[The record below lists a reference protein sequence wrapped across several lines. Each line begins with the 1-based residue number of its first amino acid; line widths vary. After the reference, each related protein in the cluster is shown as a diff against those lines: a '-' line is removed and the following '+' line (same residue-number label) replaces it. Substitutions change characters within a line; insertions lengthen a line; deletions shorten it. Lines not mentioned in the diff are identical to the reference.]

1 MVGERK
7 QLEPRPILR
16 SKFLTRMTKLL
27 VPGALVLGLSNSS
40 LAKPNPVELNIW
52 KANKADL
59 ADLEGETVRLI
70 QEAPE
75 SAYAHYVVALFYLRQ
90 FKADPAE
97 LRFLKQASD
106 LGQQAIEMA
115 PAEEYGYLIASQ
127 VLDLMGYSE
136 SSISMI
142 DNKDQIRVNKSWR
155 SAFVK
160 ALLMMDQ
167 AATDDILNQ
176 FEKALQA
183 SEAPRDVI
191 VPYVNVAIQQNS
203 EGNELI
209 ESLKSWNK
217 RYPSPV
223 FQQSLAGAYSSVK
236 RYKEAHDTYKA
247 IRNEHPELLASTLS
261 DAILLY
267 TNLNKADEAEKMLE
281 SILSKKDANPEHIN
295 IAKAHLA
302 TINLNAGKE
311 GRARTY
317 FADAISSS
325 PQTTEWIGFAHRAY
339 ERKKNLSGFVA
350 LLDDLRTKL
359 PGTSY
364 VYALQGEV
372 LSEGLS
378 QHQKAVESYADA
390 ILLDP
395 RRSEFYNGMGLA
407 YYRMQKHE
415 IALNVFHKA
424 LSIDPKDATARY
436 NQACVLSLMGRSNEA
451 LDSLKAAISLDSRLQ
466 EIASHDKDFENIRRN
481 AQFQSLVQMS
491 RTTRVP

>member
-7 QLEPRPILR
+7 QQEPRLPIR
-16 SKFLTRMTKLL
+16 TKFLIRMTKTLIS
-27 VPGALVLGLSNSS
+27 GALVLGLSNSS
-40 LAKPNPVELNIW
+40 LAKTSPVELNIW

-59 ADLEGETVRLI
+59 ADLESATVRLI
-70 QEAPE
+70 QEAPD

-90 FKADPAE
+90 FRADPAE

-106 LGQQAIEMA
+106 LGQQAMELA

-142 DNKDQIRVNKSWR
+142 DNKDQIRLTKTWR

-176 FEKALQA
+176 FEKALQT

-191 VPYVNVAIQQNS
+191 VPYVNVAIQSNT

-209 ESLKSWNK
+209 EELKSWNK

-236 RYKEAHDTYKA
+236 RYKEAHETYKA
-247 IRNEHPELLASTLS
+247 LRSEHPELATSTLS

-267 TNLNKADEAEKMLE
+267 TRLDKTDEAEKMLE
-281 SILSKKDANPEHIN
+281 GVIAQKNADPEHIN

-311 GRARTY
+311 GKARAY
-317 FADAISSS
+317 FVDAISGS
-325 PQTTEWIGFAHRAY
+325 PQTTEWIGFAHKAY
-339 ERKKNLSGFVA
+339 ERKKNLFGFVA

-359 PGTSY
+359 PGSSY

-378 QHQKAVESYADA
+378 QHQKAIESYADA

-415 IALNVFHKA
+415 MALNIFHKA

-481 AQFQSLVQMS
+481 AQFQSLVQVS
-491 RTTRVP
+491 KTTRVP